1 VRPIGRI
8 FALLL
13 PLSLVACAV
22 DSIDPP
28 QPASPPGEASEPQAD
43 PPSPVAAGAT
53 SGEGAQADTP
63 GLPGLEEASPAIP
76 DGEPELELP
85 NIPVLTGPG
94 PGPSRTCSYTKDADG
109 FFKLLTKTGGI
120 DYWVRLPP
128 TYTATKS
135 YPMLVGMHGCGDNAK
150 NFATWALSPW
160 NIRSTQTHIAVSV
173 GAGRDGQCW
182 TASTD
187 EAKILAVV
195 ADVRQCF
202 WAHQRKIVL
211 AGYSSGGIAAYYTG
225 VRNAAKFA
233 GILIENS
240 SLQSAFG
247 VGTGTDNALNAAAW
261 KINVAI
267 SARTGD
273 EYFPIAQLRT
283 DKSKLTAKG
292 FPVQYRELAGGHSG
306 TSDDWTGFLL
316 TKYSTWRAP

>member
-1 VRPIGRI
+1 MRSLNRI
-8 FALLL
+8 FALVL

-22 DSIDPP
+22 DSVDPV
-28 QPASPPGEASEPQAD
+28 QPAAPPGEASEAQAD
-43 PPSPVAAGAT
+43 GPSPVAAGANA
-53 SGEGAQADTP
+53 GDVGQAVDP
-63 GLPGLEEASPAIP
+63 GLPGLGEASPAIP
-76 DGEPELELP
+76 DGDLDLELP
-85 NIPVLTGPG
+85 NVPALTGPG
-94 PGPSRTCSYTKDADG
+94 PAPTRTCSYTKDADG
-109 FFKLLTKTGGI
+109 FFKLVTKTGGI

-128 TYTATKS
+128 TYTSTKS

-160 NIRSTQTHIAVSV
+160 NIRSTQAHIAVSV

-202 WAHQRKIVL
+202 WAHQRRIVL

-225 VRNAAKFA
+225 MRNARQFA

-247 VGTGTDNALNAAAW
+247 VGTPTDNALNAAGW

-273 EYFPIAQLRT
+273 EYFPIAQVRT
-283 DKSKLTAKG
+283 DKSKLTAKA